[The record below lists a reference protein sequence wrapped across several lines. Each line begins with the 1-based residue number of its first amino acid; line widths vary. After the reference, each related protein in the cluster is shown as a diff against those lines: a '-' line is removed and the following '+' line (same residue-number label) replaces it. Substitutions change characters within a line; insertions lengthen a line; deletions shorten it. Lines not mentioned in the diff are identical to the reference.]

1 MFIDQRLTEITGTR
15 VGRVKVLFCLPEK
28 LDDGSPPPSNW
39 PKGCLAYVEWFSSF
53 KPRHEE
59 NHEMYSIST
68 VPRWA
73 NGFSNA
79 SIIPLTD
86 IRQTCQLFPKF
97 GRDDVDA
104 TWTTDNVL
112 DTCTTFY
119 VNNWAS
125 LYSYQSIW

>member
-1 MFIDQRLTEITGTR
+1 
-15 VGRVKVLFCLPEK
+15 
-28 LDDGSPPPSNW
+28 
-39 PKGCLAYVEWFSSF
+39 
-53 KPRHEE
+53 
-59 NHEMYSIST
+59 
-68 VPRWA
+68 

-79 SIIPLTD
+79 SIISLTD

-112 DTCTTFY
+112 DTCTAFY